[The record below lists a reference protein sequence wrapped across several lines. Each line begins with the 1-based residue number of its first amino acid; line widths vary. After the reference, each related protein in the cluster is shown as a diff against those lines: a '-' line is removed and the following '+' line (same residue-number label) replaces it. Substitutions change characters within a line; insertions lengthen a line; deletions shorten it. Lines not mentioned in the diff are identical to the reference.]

1 MTDCLF
7 FGKFDS
13 ETIGKKMARTKNIEA
28 FCTVCGN
35 INKMEL
41 AGEIPVFDDPNKR
54 WAKCK
59 KCKQMVIVD
68 ISSNEQTKI
77 TIDEIDLESFSEYSP
92 AKTFTIGESIYH
104 KTWDDYGRVIS
115 KEISSNGCNSIK
127 VEFQKVGQ
135 KKLIESVVEI

>member
-1 MTDCLF
+1 
-7 FGKFDS
+7 
-13 ETIGKKMARTKNIEA
+13 
-28 FCTVCGN
+28 
-35 INKMEL
+35 
-41 AGEIPVFDDPNKR
+41 
-54 WAKCK
+54 
-59 KCKQMVIVD
+59 MVIVD

-115 KEISSNGCNSIK
+115 KEISSNGYNSIK

-135 KKLIESVVEI
+135 KKLIESVIET